1 MKKLESY
8 LINKLLAVP
17 VLLISLVLHEYAHG
31 AAAYLMGDKTAKAY
45 GRLSLNPL
53 KHIDWFGFIMLL
65 VAGIGWAKPVP
76 VDMMQFKDP
85 KKGMAV
91 TALAGPLMNVLLTFV
106 SLVLYAVG
114 ILNGFNEYVMLFL
127 YIMAYYNAVLAMF
140 NLLPLPPL
148 DGSKV
153 LFAFLPSRHY
163 YKLMT
168 YERYGMILILLLSF
182 TNLTSNIIGTGVD
195 NLLNRL
201 WHLAVNL
208 LRLLGV
214 A

>member
-1 MKKLESY
+1 MSAYIL
-8 LINKLLAVP
+8 NKLMAVP
-17 VLLISLVLHEYAHG
+17 VLLISLVLHETAHG
-31 AAAYLMGDKTAKAY
+31 LAAYAMGDKTAKLS

-53 KHIDWFGFIMLL
+53 KHIDWLGFIMLL

-76 VDMMQFKDP
+76 VNMMQFKDP

-91 TALAGPLMNVLLTFV
+91 TALAGPLMNILLVFV
-106 SLVLYAVG
+106 SLVFYALG
-114 ILNGFNEYVMLFL
+114 ILHEFNGYVMLFL

-140 NLLPLPPL
+140 NLLPIPPL

-153 LFAFLPSRHY
+153 LFAFLPSRYY
-163 YKLMT
+163 YKLMI
-168 YERYGMILILLLSF
+168 YERYGMLLILLLSF
-182 TNLTSNIIGTGVD
+182 TNLTSNIISTGVD
-195 NLLNRL
+195 NLLEKL

-208 LRLLGV
+208 LTLLGV

>member
-76 VDMMQFKDP
+76 VNMMQFKDP

-163 YKLMT
+163 YKLMA